1 MTSMTDDSS
10 NKLKTDE
17 IQAGNPGT
25 RSEKTG
31 ASQGDTSGTN
41 ARRATVGNL
50 STPYKVLTGIAFYVA
65 LILLWQVIY
74 TLGTGVLDW
83 WKPYAMPYPLGVV
96 QSLRKLIVKGTLW
109 QAVIYS
115 LRRVLCGFAISL
127 VIGSVLGLLISASSF
142 LNRNLKPLMNG
153 IQSLPSVCW
162 VPFAILWFGLD
173 ESAILFVVVIGSTFS
188 VALAIENAIQTI
200 PPIYKRAAATMGTTP
215 IQMYKEV
222 IFPAA
227 LPGFLAGLR
236 QSWSFA
242 WRALMSG
249 EVMSA
254 YVGLGYTLMA
264 GRDMADINQVTAVM
278 LVIILIGI
286 LIDRCVFSALERR
299 VLRKG
304 GFMCSVKGMDGK
316 PIKLVVFSLA

>member
-1 MTSMTDDSS
+1 MNTTD
-10 NKLKTDE
+10 K
-17 IQAGNPGT
+17 AGV
-25 RSEKTG
+25 
-31 ASQGDTSGTN
+31 TN
-41 ARRATVGNL
+41 ARSGTPEKLETSPHSGQGSVLYKLKRIL
-50 STPYKVLTGIAFYVA
+50 SGICFYVL
-65 LILLWQVIY
+65 LILLWQIVY
-74 TLGTGVLDW
+74 TLGTGVLEW
-83 WKPYAMPYPLGVV
+83 WKPYAMPSPAGVAE
-96 QSLRKLIVKGTLW
+96 SLEKLILKGTLW
-109 QAVIYS
+109 QAVLYS
-115 LRRVLCGFAISL
+115 LRRVVTGFAISL
-127 VIGSVLGLLISASSF
+127 AIGTVLGLLISAVPF
-142 LNRNLKPLMNG
+142 LNRVLKPLMNG

-188 VALAIENAIQTI
+188 VALAIENAIRTI
-200 PPIYKRAAATMGTTP
+200 PPIYKRAAATMGAGKL
-215 IQMYKEV
+215 QMYKNV

-264 GRDMADINQVTAVM
+264 GRDMADINQVMAVM

-299 VLRKG
+299 ILKKRG
-304 GFMCSVKGMDGK
+304 
-316 PIKLVVFSLA
+316 L